1 MDLLVLERP
10 GLCHLK
16 VDETRAIYAFL
27 LAQYIVV
34 LQVLL
39 ANQGLDILQSFV
51 CKLFDLVDVLV

>member
-10 GLCHLK
+10 GLCHLE
-16 VDETRAIYAFL
+16 VNETRAIYAFL
-27 LAQYIVV
+27 LAQDIVV

-51 CKLFDLVDVLV
+51 GKLFYLINVLV